1 MAPVRRLVVD
11 VLKPHDPPL
20 LEFAKRLGDVD
31 SVQGVSAS
39 LIELDNEVQNVKLT
53 FEGEAVDFD
62 AVEAAVERLG
72 GTVHS
77 VDQVA
82 CGERVV
88 EDRETPQDD

>member
-11 VLKPHDPPL
+11 VLKPHDPSL
-20 LEFAKRLGDVD
+20 LEFAKRVGDVEG
-31 SVQGVSAS
+31 VEGVSAS

-53 FEGEAVDFD
+53 FEGETLDFD
-62 AVEAAVERLG
+62 DIEAAVERLG

-88 EDRETPQDD
+88 EDRPTHQDR